1 MIDPDK
7 RNAAFTL
14 HQEGMAAREISQR
27 LNIRDL
33 VNELYASIADHSQ
46 RRVLKRYVSY
56 DCLLID
62 EVGYAEVEPAQ
73 VSLFFTLLHKRH
85 KVKPTLIT
93 TNLGFSDWKTFLK
106 NENLTSALID
116 RLTSSGQPINMRNC
130 KSLRI
135 KSDIESDS
143 A

>member
-1 MIDPDK
+1 M
-7 RNAAFTL
+7 
-14 HQEGMAAREISQR
+14 
-27 LNIRDL
+27 
-33 VNELYASIADHSQ
+33 ADHSE
-46 RRVLKRYVSY
+46 RRVLKRYASY

-62 EVGYAEVEPAQ
+62 EVGYADIEPAQ
-73 VSLFFTLLHKRH
+73 VSLFFTLMHKRH

-106 NENLTSALID
+106 TENLTAALVD

-130 KSLRI
+130 KSLRP
-135 KSDIESDS
+135 KSDDQSDS